1 MQLQVSDD
9 TVFSLVFSTTQFFDY
24 FSDDNLPGE
33 PLGSGTHVVLERV
46 VIGNQD
52 ATTKITRLAFVQFIL
67 DILALLQD
75 MVPLNRGNF
84 QPNVLLVR
92 LDSSN
97 PDESPWTVEANTYS
111 EGLDIQSIRNA
122 IAHLPLPQGWVGL
135 PVNFIVL
142 YGIWGGG
149 VFRHQ
154 GADLES
160 KYSSSRALLSWA
172 VESGHEAVVKPLL
185 ENGAGLHSKDKYIR
199 TPSLAIWSGRE
210 AVVKLLFDK
219 GAELD
224 SKDKYSRLLSLA
236 IENGHVAVVKLL
248 FDKGAE
254 LGSKDKYSRL
264 LSLAI
269 ENGHVAVVEL
279 LLEKGAELESKDEEY
294 GRAPLSLATASGHK
308 GVVQLLLEKGA
319 RLESKDISGW
329 TPLMWAVNGSHETVV
344 QLLLEKGA
352 ELESKDGEYAQT
364 PLSLAAMSGHETVV
378 QQLLEKGARLESK
391 DRRRWTPLLWAAER
405 GNTAVVKL
413 LLEKGSESESK
424 DNLERTPL
432 TWAALR
438 GYETV
443 VQLLLAKDNVDPN
456 PRDRFGLTPLLLAA
470 KNGYHGIVKLLL
482 EKCREDDIVIRDEEI
497 NISMPPA
504 AQYPSRVCCN
514 ICVSSIP
521 NGDVHYHCGIC
532 DSGDFDICRECIASE
547 YLCLDHSH
555 KLVKRIFKCGT
566 LVEVPDKTP
575 HTARILFCS

>member
-149 VFRHQ
+149 VFRQ

-185 ENGAGLHSKDKYIR
+185 ENGAGLHSKDKYNR

-224 SKDKYSRLLSLA
+224 
-236 IENGHVAVVKLL
+236 
-248 FDKGAE
+248 
-254 LGSKDKYSRL
+254 SKDKYSRL

-329 TPLMWAVNGSHETVV
+329 TPLIWAVIGGHETVV

-364 PLSLAAMSGHETVV
+364 PLSLAAASGHETVV

-413 LLEKGSESESK
+413 LLEKGSESGSK

-443 VQLLLAKDNVDPN
+443 VQLLLTKDNVDPN

-504 AQYPSRVCCN
+504 AQYPSRVYCN